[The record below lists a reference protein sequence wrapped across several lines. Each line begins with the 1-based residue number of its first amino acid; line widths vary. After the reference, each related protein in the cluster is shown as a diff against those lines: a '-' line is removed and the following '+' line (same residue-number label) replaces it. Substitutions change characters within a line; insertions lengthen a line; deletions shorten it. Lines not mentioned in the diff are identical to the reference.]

1 MIIIKCS
8 KSIINYAFSAN
19 AALYAV
25 FSNLVD
31 CSSGFRSTQNNTSCV
46 ALLLS
51 IMILGWGKKKGNQQ
65 ERMLKDRKNKT
76 TVSPQIKTSSQFKS

>member
-19 AALYAV
+19 AVLYAV
-25 FSNLVD
+25 FSNLAD

-51 IMILGWGKKKGNQQ
+51 IMILGWGKKGNQQ
-65 ERMLKDRKNKT
+65 DRMLKDRKNKT
-76 TVSPQIKTSSQFKS
+76 IVSPQIKTSSRFKS

>member
-25 FSNLVD
+25 FSNLAD
-31 CSSGFRSTQNNTSCV
+31 CFRSTQNNTSCV

-51 IMILGWGKKKGNQQ
+51 IMILGWGKKGESAGQNAEGQ
-65 ERMLKDRKNKT
+65 EKQDYCISSNKN
-76 TVSPQIKTSSQFKS
+76 

>member
-1 MIIIKCS
+1 MFIIKCS
-8 KSIINYAFSAN
+8 KLIINYAFSAN

-31 CSSGFRSTQNNTSCV
+31 CSSGFRSTQNTTSCV

-51 IMILGWGKKKGNQQ
+51 IMILGWGGEGNQQ
-65 ERMLKDRKNKT
+65 DRMLKDRKNKT